1 MTSPLIAK
9 TKLGPRTIA
18 AMNASVS
25 CAFAA
30 WNIFAICGR
39 IACSTAD
46 EAGCAQTLPANKT
59 MQTITTTATIFF
71 TCVLLVLMDC

>member
-1 MTSPLIAK
+1 MTVPLMAK
-9 TKLGPRTIA
+9 TRFGPRTIV

-39 IACSTAD
+39 IACSAAD
-46 EAGCAQTLPANKT
+46 KAGCAQALPANKP

-71 TCVLLVLMDC
+71 MCVLLVLMDC